1 MSTTIGTETVAITTT
16 ERTWRVQIETPRGQ
30 DPVVVALREFIK
42 TDPNGGVISQMQS
55 GMTRRQL
62 SAIASESVTAGGVTV
77 TYAQLAELIATAA
90 DTFRAQDLAQPAPV
104 APAPAA

>member
-1 MSTTIGTETVAITTT
+1 MSTTIGTETVAVTTT

-30 DPVVVALREFIK
+30 DPIVVAFREFVK

-62 SAIASESVTAGGVTV
+62 SAISGQFVKAAGVTV
-77 TYAQLAELIATAA
+77 TYAQLAELIAQAA
-90 DTFRAQDLAQPAPV
+90 DDFRTQDLQQPAPV
-104 APAPAA
+104 APAA